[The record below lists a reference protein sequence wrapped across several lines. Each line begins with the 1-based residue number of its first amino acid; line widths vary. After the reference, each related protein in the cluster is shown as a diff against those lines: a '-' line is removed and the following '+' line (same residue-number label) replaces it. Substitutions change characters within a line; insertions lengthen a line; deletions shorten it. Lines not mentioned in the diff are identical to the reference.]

1 MRTLVAWV
9 LGLVGI
15 AAAGYGVTR
24 PWFEDRAGTTIPL
37 SGLFSGVER
46 ESASLLTSMAVP
58 LGIAV
63 ILAVLGLLRSSV
75 LLRLGAG
82 ISALTV
88 VVWVLQARQAVDIAD
103 LQSGVWN
110 VAFGSLLL
118 LVASALR

>member
-9 LGLVGI
+9 LGLVGA

-24 PWFEDRAGTTIPL
+24 PWFEDRIGTSLPL
-37 SGLFSGVER
+37 ADLFGGVER
-46 ESASLLTSMAVP
+46 DSASLLTSMVVP
-58 LGIAV
+58 IGIAV
-63 ILAVLGLLRSSV
+63 ILAVLGLLRSGV
-75 LLRLGAG
+75 LLRVGAG
-82 ISALTV
+82 LLALVT